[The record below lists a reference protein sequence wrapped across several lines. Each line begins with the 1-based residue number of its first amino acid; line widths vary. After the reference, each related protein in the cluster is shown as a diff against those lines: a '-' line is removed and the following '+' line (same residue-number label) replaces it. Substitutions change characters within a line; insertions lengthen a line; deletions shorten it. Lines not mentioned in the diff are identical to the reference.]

1 MLHIPDLL
9 RRLRPSRPELA
20 LIAITAVWGA
30 TFLLVHVAVTYSG
43 PLFFVGLRFLAAGA
57 IALLVFGRRL
67 RGLTWL
73 DVAAGVLVG
82 VAMFFGYALQTYGL
96 QTISSSTSA
105 FITAL
110 YVPMVPLLQWAVLRK
125 APRKMTLAGVGLAF
139 VGLLLVAGPGAAGL
153 TAGTGELATLAG
165 AVAVAAEIILVG
177 AFAGRVDLGRFTV
190 IQLLVAGGI
199 SFAAMPV
206 TGEHVPPFSWVWLG
220 AGLALG
226 LASCAI
232 QLTMNWAQKSV
243 SPTRATIIYSGEP
256 VWAGAIGR
264 IAGER
269 LPTLALLGAALIVAS
284 VIISELKPPSR
295 TAAGN
300 RSGEAPGVPDAS
312 LDEAG
317 HRA

>member
-1 MLHIPDLL
+1 
-9 RRLRPSRPELA
+9 
-20 LIAITAVWGA
+20 
-30 TFLLVHVAVTYSG
+30 VTYSG

-57 IALLVFGRRL
+57 IALLIFGRRL
-67 RGLTWL
+67 RGLTRL
-73 DVAAGVLVG
+73 DVAAGTLVG

-125 APRKMTLAGVGLAF
+125 APGKVTLAGVGLAF

-153 TAGTGELATLAG
+153 TAGAGELATLAS

-177 AFAGRVDLGRFTV
+177 AFASRVDLGRITI
-190 IQLLVAGGI
+190 IQLVVAGGI

-206 TGEHVPPFSWVWLG
+206 MGERVPQFSWVWVT

-226 LASCAI
+226 LASCVI

-269 LPTLALLGAALIVAS
+269 LPALALVGAALIVAS
-284 VIISELKPPSR
+284 VIVSELKSSSHETEENRLADAIGNSR
-295 TAAGN
+295 K
-300 RSGEAPGVPDAS
+300 
-312 LDEAG
+312 
-317 HRA
+317 